1 MLHRWSFLNRWVIL
15 HRVRPYW
22 RLWTSDGLS
31 NLADGVLK
39 VAVPLIAVDLTR
51 SPTLIAGL
59 SLAFTLP
66 WLLCALPAGVL
77 VDRVDRKRAM
87 LVANAIRGGLLVV
100 LLCISLLGEHELW
113 ALYAVALCVGV
124 TETIYDTAAQSITPQ
139 IVDRDQLPRANGRLY
154 AVELMAN
161 EFVGPPLAG
170 VLAGAG
176 AMAAFGAPIGL
187 WAAAVAVMATLPGRY
202 RVERPEPSTIRADI
216 AEGLRFL
223 WRQPILRAFTVSVGL
238 FNLATSATFA
248 ILVLY
253 ATGPMGLSEQAY
265 GLLLTSTAVGSLLG
279 SLLAE
284 RIERLLGRARALW
297 LAYLLAAVTIATP
310 TVTTNP
316 VAVGVA
322 LFTSSVGVMVANI
335 VMVSLRQRLTPDRL
349 LGRLTS
355 AHRLVGW
362 GTKPLGAVLGGA
374 LAQLL
379 GVRPVFAIVAVLPL
393 LAVIGLT
400 RMARHRP
407 DSLDRI

>member
-1 MLHRWSFLNRWVIL
+1 VT
-15 HRVRPYW
+15 PYW

-66 WLLCALPAGVL
+66 WLLCALPAGAL

-87 LVANAIRGGLLVV
+87 LAANVVRGVLLV
-100 LLCISLLGEHELW
+100 ILLGAHSIW

-124 TETIYDTAAQSITPQ
+124 TETIYDTSAQSIVPQ
-139 IVDRDQLPRANGRLY
+139 IVDRDHLPRANGRLY

-170 VLAGAG
+170 FLASAG

-187 WAAAVAVMATLPGRY
+187 WTAAIAVLATLPRRY
-202 RVERPEPSTIRADI
+202 KVERPEPSTVRADI

-223 WRQPILRAFTVSVGL
+223 WRQPILRIFTASVGL

-265 GLLLTSTAVGSLLG
+265 GVLLTSTAAGSLFG

-284 RIERLLGRARALW
+284 RVERLLGRARALW
-297 LAYLLAAVTIATP
+297 IAYLVAAVTIAVP

-316 VAVGVA
+316 IAVGVS
-322 LFTSSVGVMVANI
+322 LFTSGVGVMVANI
-335 VMVSLRQRLTPDRL
+335 VMVSLRQRMTPDRL
-349 LGRLTS
+349 LGRLNS

-362 GTKPLGAVLGGA
+362 GTKPLGAALGGA

-379 GVRPVFAIVAVLPL
+379 GVQAVFAVVAVLPL
-393 LAVIGLT
+393 LAVTGLVRLT
-400 RMARHRP
+400 DHRL
-407 DSLDRI
+407 DSTDRF